1 MDIDDEVRSHEEELA
16 EMVINGDDLPD
27 RQQIGKE
34 KLERVIAILIDKSVP
49 NDWRSMAV
57 AYDYTFDDAIRLHES
72 YVNCID
78 VINNLDDLFEEICK
92 VGDPLILT
100 QRCFQILLNRILY
113 LSGILVRRSMQ
124 AAVNKLIKC
133 KSMEA
138 LKAWF
143 HEDLYNPKAI
153 MTIAYALVHKLPKV
167 YLFGTACDMI
177 AITPFCTGLGG
188 VYPLIAGKFDLPSC
202 IKIHIVLFEDLRH
215 QPHWYQPGPLAVPL
229 DHLRDLYHNAI
240 EVDNGFKIKSVYGRP
255 TQLDP
260 KIEAIFSRYRNGVQ
274 VDLASLPEP
283 LQLTAWAHRYDE
295 GMMVYEWIDAVFNE
309 AMPVASLVTD
319 CKIKT
324 VAFLVERDCGL
335 WQWGDSVNNAE
346 LYECRTLQD
355 FRRWCFQHLIM
366 ARGIWAKMFALL
378 TPGLDDNH
386 SSLTTMWLNCL
397 TVPFLG
403 EFYSFFLALA
413 TFHSW
418 HDGSFKAEYIIT
430 ELMGTVQTWWLPCDD
445 LELPMLMDAVVER
458 IQSMNRAYVT
468 LEVPP
473 RITEADILRERVTN

>member
-1 MDIDDEVRSHEEELA
+1 MEKDSTIGNEGTIQDASAMDIDDEVRSHEEELA

-57 AYDYTFDDAIRLHES
+57 AYDYTFDDAIRLNES

-188 VYPLIAGKFDLPSC
+188 VYPLIASKFDLPSC
-202 IKIHIVLFEDLRH
+202 IKIHVVLFEDLRH
-215 QPHWYQPGPLAVPL
+215 QPHWYQPAPLAVSV
-229 DHLRDLYHNAI
+229 DQLRDLYRNAR
-240 EVDNGFKIKSVYGRP
+240 EVGNGLKRKPVHGRP
-255 TQLDP
+255 LHPDP
-260 KIEAIFSRYRNGVQ
+260 TIMAKFSDYRNGVL

-283 LQLTAWAHRYDE
+283 QQLTAWACRYDE
-295 GMMVYEWIDAVFNE
+295 GMMVYEWIDAVFTE
-309 AMPVASLVTD
+309 AMPEASLVTD
-319 CKIKT
+319 IKIKT
-324 VAFLVERDCGL
+324 IAFSVEQDCGL
-335 WQWGDSVNNAE
+335 WQWGDSVNTAA
-346 LYECRTLQD
+346 LYECQTLSD

-366 ARGIWAKMFALL
+366 ARGIWAKMFTLL
-378 TPGLDDNH
+378 TPGLEDYD
-386 SSLTTMWLNCL
+386 SSLTTMWVNCL

-418 HDGSFKAEYIIT
+418 HDVSFKAEYIIT
-430 ELMGTVQTWWLPCDD
+430 QLMGTVPTWWLPCDD
-445 LELPMLMDAVVER
+445 LELPMLMDAVIER
-458 IQSMNRAYVT
+458 IQSIG
-468 LEVPP
+468 
-473 RITEADILRERVTN
+473 RI